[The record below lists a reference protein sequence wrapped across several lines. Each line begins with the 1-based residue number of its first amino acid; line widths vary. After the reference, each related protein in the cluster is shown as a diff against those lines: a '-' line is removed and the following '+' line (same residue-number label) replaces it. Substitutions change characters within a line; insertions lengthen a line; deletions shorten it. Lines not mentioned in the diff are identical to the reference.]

1 MATQVQEISAE
12 INKFQQYIEDKL
24 PAVTSFCLRIVI
36 ALIVFWLGGKA
47 IRWLL
52 KVMRRSLGRANIDEG
67 VVQFACS
74 LSKVVLYVIL
84 IFNIATYFG
93 VKESSVAALL
103 GTAGVTIGLALQ
115 GGLAN
120 IAGGMMILLFKPFQ
134 VGDYIVQSGQVG
146 CEGTVIKIEI
156 CYTTLLSIDNKHV
169 VIPNGTLSNSIITN
183 VTARDQR
190 KLEIKVGISY
200 QSDMHKAKEI
210 LERLLKEDPDTKE
223 DEGMVV
229 FVDSLGESS
238 VLMGFRVWVPTDSY
252 WPARWRLNER
262 IKEEFD
268 ANGIEIP
275 YNQLDVHVYQKENAR

>member
-1 MATQVQEISAE
+1 
-12 INKFQQYIEDKL
+12 
-24 PAVTSFCLRIVI
+24 
-36 ALIVFWLGGKA
+36 
-47 IRWLL
+47 
-52 KVMRRSLGRANIDEG
+52 
-67 VVQFACS
+67 
-74 LSKVVLYVIL
+74 
-84 IFNIATYFG
+84 
-93 VKESSVAALL
+93 
-103 GTAGVTIGLALQ
+103 
-115 GGLAN
+115 
-120 IAGGMMILLFKPFQ
+120 MILLFKPFQ
-134 VGDYIVQSGQVG
+134 VGDYIVQSGQIG

-156 CYTTLLSIDNKHV
+156 CYTTLLSIDNKNV

-200 QSDMHKAKEI
+200 QSDMHKTKEI

-229 FVDSLGESS
+229 FVDSLGDSS
-238 VLMGFRVWVPTDSY
+238 VIMGFRVWVPTDSY

-275 YNQLDVHVYQKENAR
+275 YNQLDVHVYQKENER